1 MSHLIQTIVEYLAGF
16 IIWVINELGYVGVGL
31 MMCIESC
38 NIPLPSE
45 IIMPFSGFLV
55 SQGKMNLWWA
65 GVAGSLGGTIGSQIG
80 YAIGYFGGR
89 PFVEK
94 YGKYFFITHHE
105 LDLADRW
112 IARWGS
118 SIAFTSRLLPVIR
131 TFIST
136 PLGIVKA
143 PFWQFSIYTFVGSLP
158 WCWFLAYIGKVL
170 GDNWRTVGKYFHRA
184 DILVLIVVAG
194 CALAILA
201 HLYKSGRLTFGRR
214 NQPADPKG

>member
-16 IIWVINELGYVGVGL
+16 IIWGINGLGYFGVGL

-45 IIMPFSGFLV
+45 IIMPFAGFLV

-143 PFWQFSIYTFVGSLP
+143 PFWHFSI
-158 WCWFLAYIGKVL
+158 LAYIGKVL